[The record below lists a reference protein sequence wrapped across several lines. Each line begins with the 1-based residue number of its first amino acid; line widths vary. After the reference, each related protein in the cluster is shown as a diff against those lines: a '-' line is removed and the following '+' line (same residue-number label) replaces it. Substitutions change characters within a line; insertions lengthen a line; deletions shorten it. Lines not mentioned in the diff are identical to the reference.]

1 MDFEKKILEKLN
13 ISTTYP
19 FYIDNVNV
27 KFFNSLQQHP
37 NKYFVSKI
45 LPKIKTKLDQEE
57 LEKLKEL
64 DELTRKDRIKLM
76 LNLALKK
83 IVSKT
88 GSSNSDFFKVLGYD
102 QFHEPLYI
110 SEKEVSV
117 NELIH
122 NEYEERRYKY
132 YIDVNKN
139 SYLYQYA
146 SRINLWFYLNEENK
160 ILSGSF
166 SFEVVNLEDNPL
178 NEETVFEKIYL
189 VSLIKY
195 FIYKQISPLS
205 LNNIID
211 IIDNDD
217 FLSNF
222 DKKSNKEQQN
232 NLSNNIY
239 KKSLSYE
246 VLKSNWD
253 NLIIDKFLAHKNYDQ
268 EKQCQIKDDL
278 FYAIMNLTMINL
290 ALYQELK
297 SYFNSEQPEL
307 ILSILK
313 KPTQIKSDPDQ
324 RPFNDF
330 IELSKHLKDS
340 YIKKHTTKI
349 DLNKIDDI
357 DDFVNEAKKHQAVQ
371 DYEAFNTSIN
381 FLELQVK
388 DEEVFASSSDYLLKH
403 QQIYLI
409 YSLIIN
415 PNRFGLNFNTT
426 QIVKY
431 NDLMKNLKN
440 MQISEGSRKMIVRD
454 LNQSEVEINKNYL
467 SFINQSNDFVIIK
480 KDNKQLLDFYVWAI
494 IYSESRKW
502 IHHDIEYDFNNDRVV
517 KNSSFYRQKIEA
529 LENLKFDWYDDFY
542 GIPAIKTIV
551 KKIDQIS
558 SIKSS
563 IDILVGTIKQKDALL
578 KKDFERK
585 TMVIAY
591 VVALFI
597 GFINFFGMIFTILA
611 VTKPEDGLNT
621 TNIIVITIA
630 SLLISSLIGII
641 SFFLFKM
648 ARNNGYYKPKKSTQK

>member
-1 MDFEKKILEKLN
+1 MDFDKKILEKIN
-13 ISTTYP
+13 INTTYP

-37 NKYFVSKI
+37 NKYFVNKI
-45 LPKIKTKLDQEE
+45 LPKIKTKLDEDE

-64 DELTRKDRIKLM
+64 DDLTRKDRIKLM

-88 GSSNSDFFKVLGYD
+88 GSSNNDFFKVLGYD

-110 SEKEVSV
+110 AEKEVVV

-132 YIDVNKN
+132 FIDVNKD

-146 SRINLWFYLNEENK
+146 HRIDLWFYLNEENK

-166 SFEVVNLEDNPL
+166 SFKVVNLQDDSL
-178 NEETVFEKIYL
+178 NEELVYEKIYL
-189 VSLIKY
+189 ISLIKY

-222 DKKSNKEQQN
+222 DKKTNKEQQN
-232 NLSNNIY
+232 NLNKNIY

-253 NLIIDKFLAHKNYDQ
+253 NLITDKFLSHKDYDQ
-268 EKQCQIKDDL
+268 EKKNRIKDDL

-297 SYFNSEQPEL
+297 YYFNSENPEL

-313 KPTQIKSDPDQ
+313 NPTQIKSDPDQ

-330 IELSKHLKDS
+330 IELSKHLKKN
-340 YIKKHTTKI
+340 YIKNNSTKI
-349 DLNKIDDI
+349 DWNKIDDF
-357 DDFVNEAKKHQAVQ
+357 DGLVNAAKKEQAAQ

-388 DEEVFASSSDYLLKH
+388 DQEVFASSSDFLLKH
-403 QQIYLI
+403 QWIFLI

-415 PNRFGLNFNTT
+415 PNRFGLNSNTT

-431 NDLMKNLKN
+431 SDLIKNLKN
-440 MQISEGSRKMIVRD
+440 MYITEGSKKTIIKD
-454 LNQSEVEINKNYL
+454 INQSEVEINKNYI
-467 SFINQSNDFVIIK
+467 SFINPSNDFVIIK
-480 KDNKQLLDFYVWAI
+480 KDNRQLINFYVWAI

-502 IHHDIEYDFNNDRVV
+502 IHHDIEYDFNNDRIV
-517 KNSSFYRQKIEA
+517 KTSNFYRQKIEA

-611 VTKPEDGLNT
+611 VTKPEEGLTT
-621 TNIIVITIA
+621 TNIIVISIA

-648 ARNNGYYKPKKSTQK
+648 ARNNRYYNSKKKNKK

>member
-1 MDFEKKILEKLN
+1 MDSIKKNLEKLN

-37 NKYFVSKI
+37 NKYFVNKI
-45 LPKIKTKLDQEE
+45 LPKIKNQLDSDE

-64 DELTRKDRIKLM
+64 DDLTRKDRIKLM

-88 GSSNSDFFKVLGYD
+88 GSADYDFFKIINYD

-110 SEKEVSV
+110 SEKESSI
-117 NELIH
+117 NELA
-122 NEYEERRYKY
+122 NETYQERRYNY
-132 YIDVNKN
+132 YIDVNKD

-146 SRINLWFYLNEENK
+146 HRINLWFYLNEENK

-166 SFEVVNLEDNPL
+166 SFELVDLDEQDL
-178 NEETVFEKIYL
+178 NDEMIYEKIYL
-189 VSLIKY
+189 VSLVRY
-195 FIYKQISPLS
+195 FIFKQLYPLS
-205 LNNIID
+205 LNNLLS

-222 DKKSNKEQQN
+222 DKKNEREQQN
-232 NLSNNIY
+232 NLNKNIY

-253 NLIIDKFLAHKNYDQ
+253 NLITEKFLVYKNYDENKINQ
-268 EKQCQIKDDL
+268 LKDDL
-278 FYAIMNLTMINL
+278 FYAVMNLTMINL
-290 ALYQELK
+290 VLYQELK
-297 SYFNSEQPEL
+297 SYFNSDNPEL

-313 KPTQIKSDPDQ
+313 NPTQIKSDPDQ

-330 IELSKHLKDS
+330 IELSKYLKEK
-340 YIKKHTTKI
+340 YKKKHHKKI
-349 DLNKIDDI
+349 EWNKIDNFNELI
-357 DDFVNEAKKHQAVQ
+357 DEVSRQQSSE
-371 DYEAFNTSIN
+371 DYESFNTSIN
-381 FLELQVK
+381 FLELKVSDDQL
-388 DEEVFASSSDYLLKH
+388 FLSSSDLLM
-403 QQIYLI
+403 QNPNLFLI
-409 YSLIIN
+409 YSLVIN
-415 PNRFGLNFNTT
+415 PHRFGLNSNTT
-426 QIVKY
+426 QIVSY

-440 MQISEGSRKMIVRD
+440 LHLTNLSKPNLIKDI
-454 LNQSEVEINKNYL
+454 NQSEVEINKNYI
-467 SFINQSNDFVIIK
+467 SYINASSDVVIIK
-480 KDNKQLLDFYVWAI
+480 KDDHNLIDLYIWAL

-502 IHHDIEYDFNNDRVV
+502 IHHDIEYDFNNDRIV
-517 KNSSFYRQKIEA
+517 KNSTFYRQKIEA

-542 GIPAIKTIV
+542 GIPTIKSIV

-558 SIKSS
+558 NIKSS
-563 IDILVGTIKQKDALL
+563 IDILVATIKQKDALL

-611 VTKPEDGLNT
+611 VTEPEKGVNT
-621 TNIIVITIA
+621 TNIIVISIA
-630 SLLISSLIGII
+630 SFLISSLIGII
-641 SFFLFKM
+641 SFFLFKLS
-648 ARNNGYYKPKKSTQK
+648 RTRKKK

>member
-1 MDFEKKILEKLN
+1 MNSINKELEKLS

-19 FYIDNVNV
+19 FYIDNVNI

-37 NKYFVSKI
+37 NKYFVNKI
-45 LPKIKTKLDQEE
+45 LPKIKSQLDQEE
-57 LEKLKEL
+57 LDKLKEL
-64 DELTRKDRIKLM
+64 DDLTRKDRIKLM

-88 GSSNSDFFKVLGYD
+88 GSADYDFFKIINYD

-110 SEKEVSV
+110 SEKETAI
-117 NELIH
+117 NELVH
-122 NEYEERRYKY
+122 GNFHERRYNY

-146 SRINLWFYLNEENK
+146 HRINLWFYLNEENK

-166 SFEVVNLEDNPL
+166 SFELVNLDDQML
-178 NEETVFEKIYL
+178 DSDAIYEKIYL
-189 VSLIKY
+189 VSLVKY
-195 FIYKQISPLS
+195 FIYKQLYPLS
-205 LNNIID
+205 LNNLID

-222 DKKSNKEQQN
+222 DKKNTKEHQN
-232 NLSNNIY
+232 NLNKNIY

-253 NLIIDKFLAHKNYDQ
+253 NLITEKFLKHKDYDQ
-268 EKQCQIKDDL
+268 NKINQLKDDL
-278 FYAIMNLTMINL
+278 FYAVMNLTMINL

-297 SYFNSEQPEL
+297 SYFNSENPEL

-313 KPTQIKSDPDQ
+313 NPTQIKSDPDQ

-330 IELSKHLKDS
+330 IELSRYLKQE
-340 YIKKHTTKI
+340 YLKKNSNKI
-349 DLNKIDDI
+349 EWNKIDDFNDLI
-357 DDFVNEAKKHQAVQ
+357 DEVSKQQAAQ

-381 FLELQVK
+381 FLELKVK
-388 DEEVFASSSDYLLKH
+388 NEDTFISSSDLLMKNPNLF
-403 QQIYLI
+403 LI

-415 PNRFGLNFNTT
+415 PHRFGLNSNTT
-426 QIVKY
+426 QIISY

-440 MQISEGSRKMIVRD
+440 THISDGSRNKIIYD
-454 LNQSEVEINKNYL
+454 INQSEVEINKSYI
-467 SFINQSNDFVIIK
+467 SFINSSSDFIVIK
-480 KDNKQLLDFYVWAI
+480 KHEQPLIDLYIWAI

-502 IHHDIEYDFNNDRVV
+502 IHHDIEYDFNNNRIA
-517 KNSSFYRQKIEA
+517 KNSNFYRQKIES

-542 GIPAIKTIV
+542 GIPSIKTIV
-551 KKIDQIS
+551 KKIDQVS
-558 SIKSS
+558 NIKSS
-563 IDILVGTIKQKDALL
+563 IDILVSTIKQKDALL

-621 TNIIVITIA
+621 TNIIVISIA
-630 SLLISSLIGII
+630 SLLITSLIIII
-641 SFFLFKM
+641 SFFLFRLSK
-648 ARNNGYYKPKKSTQK
+648 NKK

>member
-1 MDFEKKILEKLN
+1 MDFDKKILEKLSIN
-13 ISTTYP
+13 TTYP

-37 NKYFVSKI
+37 NKYFVNKI
-45 LPKIKTKLDQEE
+45 LPKIKTKLDEEE

-64 DELTRKDRIKLM
+64 DDLTRKDRIKLM

-88 GSSNSDFFKVLGYD
+88 GSSNNDFFKVLGYD

-110 SEKEVSV
+110 AEKEVVV

-132 YIDVNKN
+132 FIDVNKD

-146 SRINLWFYLNEENK
+146 HRIDLWFYLNEENK

-166 SFEVVNLEDNPL
+166 SFEVLNLQDDSL
-178 NEETVFEKIYL
+178 NEELVYEKIYL
-189 VSLIKY
+189 ISLIKY

-232 NLSNNIY
+232 NLNKNIY

-253 NLIIDKFLAHKNYDQ
+253 NLITDKFLSHKDYDQ
-268 EKQCQIKDDL
+268 EKKNRIKDDL

-297 SYFNSEQPEL
+297 SYFNSENPEL

-313 KPTQIKSDPDQ
+313 NPTQIKSDPDQ

-330 IELSKHLKDS
+330 IELSKHLKNS
-340 YIKKHTTKI
+340 YIKKNSTKI
-349 DLNKIDDI
+349 DWNKIDDI
-357 DDFVNEAKKHQAVQ
+357 DGLVNAAKKEQAAQ

-388 DEEVFASSSDYLLKH
+388 DQEVFASSSDFLLKH
-403 QQIYLI
+403 QSIFLI

-415 PNRFGLNFNTT
+415 PNRFGLNSNTT

-431 NDLMKNLKN
+431 SDLIKNLKN
-440 MQISEGSRKMIVRD
+440 MYITEGSKKTIIKD
-454 LNQSEVEINKNYL
+454 INQSEVEINKNYI
-467 SFINQSNDFVIIK
+467 SFINSSNDFVIIK
-480 KDNKQLLDFYVWAI
+480 KDNRQLLNFYVWAI

-502 IHHDIEYDFNNDRVV
+502 IHHDIEYDFNNDRIV
-517 KNSSFYRQKIEA
+517 KTSNFYRQKIEA

-542 GIPAIKTIV
+542 GIPAIKIIV
-551 KKIDQIS
+551 KKIDQVS

-611 VTKPEDGLNT
+611 VTKPEEGLTT
-621 TNIIVITIA
+621 TNIIVISIA

-648 ARNNGYYKPKKSTQK
+648 ARNNRYYNPKKKNKK